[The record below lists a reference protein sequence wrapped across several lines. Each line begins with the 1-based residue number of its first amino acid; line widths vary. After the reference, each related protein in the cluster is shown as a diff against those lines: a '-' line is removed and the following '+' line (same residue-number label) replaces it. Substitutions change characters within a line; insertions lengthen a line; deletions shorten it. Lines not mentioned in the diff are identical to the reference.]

1 MKSIQITTNIN
12 APINRVFDLSKSID
26 LHQLS
31 TKETNEKAI
40 SGRISGL
47 IELDEFVTWRAKHLG
62 IYQTLTVKIIT
73 FQQPYLFIDQMIN
86 GAFKTMK
93 HEHHFESIENG
104 TKMIDIFTFE
114 APLGFLGKIAENLF
128 LEKYMKNFLIK
139 RNQTIKKVAESNDWK
154 RILEKVNK

>member
-1 MKSIQITTNIN
+1 MKSIQLQTNIN
-12 APINRVFDLSKSID
+12 APIHRVFDLSRSID

-31 TKETNEKAI
+31 TKETNEQAI
-40 SGRISGL
+40 AGRVSGL

-62 IYQTLTVKIIT
+62 FYQTLTVKIIK
-73 FQQPYLFIDQMIN
+73 FQQPYLFIDEMIN
-86 GAFKTMK
+86 GAFKSMK
-93 HEHHFESIENG
+93 HEHHFEEIENG

-139 RNQTIKKVAESNDWK
+139 RNQTIKQVAESNDWK
-154 RILEKVNK
+154 KILEKVNK